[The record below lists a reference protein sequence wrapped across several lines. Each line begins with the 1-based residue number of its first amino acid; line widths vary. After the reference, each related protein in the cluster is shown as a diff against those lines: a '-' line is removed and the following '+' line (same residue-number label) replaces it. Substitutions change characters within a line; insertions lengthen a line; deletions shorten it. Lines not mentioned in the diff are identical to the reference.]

1 MADNQGLPVELLP
14 DAIKVTLQ
22 ATGVLERLGI
32 PYLIGG
38 GMASIVHGEPR
49 LTTDLD
55 LVVDL
60 KKEQVPAL
68 VTALETD
75 FYVDDRA
82 LLRAISEH
90 SNTNLIYLETMFKLD
105 IYIAKGD
112 EWTSEQ
118 MRLREEKC
126 LIEGDDS
133 TARQVS
139 NPETTILQKLLWY
152 RRGGEIS
159 EKQWRDV
166 QGVLKIQRERL
177 DFDYLRHWAAKLK
190 VSDLLERS
198 FDDAGITPS
207 TTPQPDTHTA

>member
-1 MADNQGLPVELLP
+1 MADNQGFPVELLS
-14 DAIKVTLQ
+14 DTIKITLQ
-22 ATGVLERLGI
+22 ATGVLEQLGI

-38 GMASIVHGEPR
+38 SMASIVHGEPR

-60 KKEQVPAL
+60 RKELVPAL
-68 VTALETD
+68 VAALEAD
-75 FYVDDRA
+75 YYVDDES
-82 LLRAISEH
+82 LLRAIHERS
-90 SNTNLIYLETMFKLD
+90 STNFIYLETMFKLD

-112 EWTSEQ
+112 EWTLEQ
-118 MRLREEKC
+118 MRLRQEKC

-139 NPETTILQKLLWY
+139 NPETTILQKLWWY
-152 RRGGEIS
+152 RRGGEVS

-166 QGVLKIQRERL
+166 QGVLKVQGPQL
-177 DFDYLRHWAAKLK
+177 DFNYLRHWAAKLN
-190 VSDLLERS
+190 VTDLLDRA

-207 TTPQPDTHTA
+207 APTPPDTHTS